1 MHTYKVKIKKKWN
14 KEILES
20 GFPDSPKSR
29 AQCRTHNSKYGF
41 IWFHQE
47 DTEDDQKPWFA
58 QRYFGHYCGLRLV
71 TNITPSRS
79 QKCSGLGGNPC
90 GPVALLGFWSTLM
103 MPSVHVS
110 VDSSMT

>member
-47 DTEDDQKPWFA
+47 DTEDDQKP
-58 QRYFGHYCGLRLV
+58 
-71 TNITPSRS
+71 
-79 QKCSGLGGNPC
+79 
-90 GPVALLGFWSTLM
+90 
-103 MPSVHVS
+103 
-110 VDSSMT
+110 